1 MHIRR
6 IGRERVALAGR
17 RRGSP
22 LRWLP
27 VFLLIT
33 VPALAAPPLPAP
45 PGAERLEALRG
56 LDLDQAFAAVA
67 TGVRYE
73 PYRGILRGAAGT
85 ALSRA
90 GNAADQALLLADLLR
105 GQGYRVRFARGRL
118 ADENLNVLLRGLYP
132 PELPDIDFPAELDP
146 FSLEDVHA
154 AAAAAA
160 EHVWLEVD
168 QGDGSWLPLDPAF
181 PRAVMGEA
189 YAEAEER
196 LDELPDAMEQRL
208 TLVLREQTVGGATR
222 ELGRFDAP
230 VAALGQTTLSL
241 AIQGAAQLPA
251 EEEKPASP
259 SPMGGFGAILAGE
272 EPATA
277 AEEQPDASPDPV
289 GTRYRRHLQMGA
301 ERITWQSSL
310 VLDADPG
317 SRLQREWLQIT
328 VQVPGEAAISVE
340 RDLFVADAPG
350 AANDAPAEYRRYALT
365 VLPGAV
371 PTDAVEAFA
380 ARVTA
385 RLDVPAARERLQR
398 LDRGAESAEG
408 AAEARQL
415 DDEAAPLLGQL
426 MALRFAAESD
436 VLTQRVALGNGVA
449 VTQRIPRVLIAS
461 VEGDSESGR
470 YRTALDLRLDQVEAW
485 PFPGHAS
492 AAAVRFHEARG
503 LQNTLLEAG
512 VLERIAGERPPA
524 ANTGQLMARLPG
536 GMSGLLAVHAD
547 QQDALDALP
556 GLSPYARR
564 LVEASL
570 TRGHVVA
577 IPSEPVELAGRP
589 RYGWWDIDPAT
600 GRTIGVMDD
609 GLHQALVD
617 HSLASEEI
625 GLHDH
630 TGFTLGMIVGGVA
643 THFRLAA
650 GILEYGE
657 VTEQLIKDI
666 EKTIKDLKCFSC
678 PQVDFK
684 DQVKIQL
691 GDSCWSKSYGIGYTN
706 SGLKF
711 CQAYT
716 NGMSCS
722 AAMILS
728 GLRGK
733 PTAPEWT
740 VTHAIDKKLICEL

>member
-1 MHIRR
+1 MRIRW
-6 IGRERVALAGR
+6 IGRKQAALAGR
-17 RRGSP
+17 RPGSP

-27 VFLLIT
+27 VILLAT
-33 VPALAAPPLPAP
+33 VPALAATPLPVP
-45 PGAERLEALRG
+45 PGAEHLESLRR

-90 GNAADQALLLADLLR
+90 GNATDQALLLADLLR
-105 GQGYRVRFARGRL
+105 GQGYRMRFVRGRL
-118 ADENLNVLLRGLYP
+118 AGDNLNILLRGLYP
-132 PELPDIDFPAELDP
+132 PELPDIDLPAELDP
-146 FSLEDVHA
+146 FALGDASA

-168 QGDGSWLPLDPAF
+168 QGDGSWLPLDPSF

-196 LDELPDAMEQRL
+196 LDELPDAMHQRL
-208 TLVLREQTVGGATR
+208 SLVLREQTASGATR

-230 VAALGQTTLSL
+230 VAVLGQTTLSL

-251 EEEKPASP
+251 DDEKPASA

-272 EPATA
+272 EPDTP
-277 AEEQPDASPDPV
+277 AEEQPDDPADPV
-289 GTRYRRHLQMGA
+289 GTRYRRYLQVGP
-301 ERITWQSSL
+301 ERMTWQSSL

-317 SRLQREWLQIT
+317 SRLHREWLQIT

-350 AANDAPAEYRRYALT
+350 ADDRQPADYRRYALA
-365 VLPGAV
+365 VLPGPVA
-371 PTDAVEAFA
+371 TDAVEAFA
-380 ARVTA
+380 RRVSA
-385 RLDVPAARERLQR
+385 RLDVPGARQRLQR
-398 LDRGAESAEG
+398 LESGAASAEG

-415 DDEAAPLLGQL
+415 DDEAAPLLGHL

-436 VLTQRVALGNGVA
+436 VLARRVALGNGVA

-461 VEGDSESGR
+461 VEGDSRSGR

-485 PFPGHAS
+485 PFPGHAN

-503 LQNTLLEAG
+503 LQNTLLEAR
-512 VLERIAGERPPA
+512 VLERITGEQTPA
-524 ANTGQLMARLPG
+524 ANTGQLMARIPG
-536 GMSGLLAVHAD
+536 GMSGLLALHAD
-547 QQDALDALP
+547 QQDALNALP
-556 GLSPYARR
+556 ALSPYARR
-564 LVEASL
+564 LIEASL
-570 TRGHVVA
+570 ARGHLVA
-577 IPSEPVELAGRP
+577 IPSEPVELAGRA
-589 RYGWWDIDPAT
+589 RYGWWDIDRDT

-617 HSLASEEI
+617 HSLASDQI
-625 GLHDH
+625 GLNDH

-684 DQVKIQL
+684 RQVKIQL

-728 GLRGK
+728 GLRGN

-740 VTHAIDKKLICEL
+740 VTDAIDKKLICEL